1 MPTERARLAVAMA
14 RARAAAFTDPSGDPY
29 GLGGLAPV
37 RASILPQP
45 PRSRSARPALS
56 TQGLDEGAPFL
67 PSRTITGRSL
77 ASSIFLPPVVG
88 GTERPRSTAVPSRRP
103 ARPVAVPQVGIQPG
117 VGRSRGAARVMAAP
131 WPGSP
136 LPTATPVPAPR
147 PPVGRPSRRQTAE
160 ALREPF
166 PHIPHIL
173 GPLVGPMVT
182 AIPGIVRAAVPVVL
196 EGLAASVTQP
206 GYFETGVTMGERA
219 RMAVEET
226 ARIGATRLLEQRVTP
241 QIPTREDSIMPVAGM
256 PISME
261 TFGAPGLPGGPMV
274 PRRGGPLAP
283 IMPGETVPADQ
294 IVKVWTTNPAVG
306 YPRFGKLADGR
317 GVVQKIDGSIK
328 TFRFPKHIVVSRNPR
343 IRSLSRAAKRLDK
356 LTAGLMK
363 APAQAKRAATRMKTV
378 KKKK

>member
-1 MPTERARLAVAMA
+1 MPTERARLAAAIA
-14 RARAAAFTDPSGDPY
+14 RARAAAFTASSGDPY
-29 GLGGLAPV
+29 GLGGPAPV
-37 RASILPQP
+37 RAAILPQP
-45 PRSRSARPALS
+45 ASPRLARPALS
-56 TQGLDEGAPFL
+56 TQGLDAGAPFL

-88 GTERPRSTAVPSRRP
+88 GTEQPRSTAVPSRRP
-103 ARPVAVPQVGIQPG
+103 ARPVAVPQVGRRPG
-117 VGRSRGAARVMAAP
+117 TGRRGGAARVMAAP

-136 LPTATPVPAPR
+136 LPTAVPVPAPR
-147 PPVGRPSRRQTAE
+147 PPVGPRSQRQTTERIRA
-160 ALREPF
+160 PF
-166 PHIPHIL
+166 RHIPHV
-173 GPLVGPMVT
+173 VGPFVAPMFGR
-182 AIPGIVRAAVPVVL
+182 IPDIVRAAAPLVL
-196 EGLAASVTQP
+196 EGLASSVVQP

-241 QIPTREDSIMPVAGM
+241 QIPTREDSIMPVAGK
-256 PISME
+256 PIGME
-261 TFGAPGLPGGPMV
+261 VFGAPGLPGGPMV
-274 PRRGGPLAP
+274 PVRGGPLAP

-363 APAQAKRAATRMKTV
+363 APAQAKRAAARMKTV